1 MKIVER
7 KISELRPAEYN
18 PRRLTQKQYKSL
30 RESME
35 ELGHLGVAVVNQ
47 HKGRENVIISGHQR
61 IKIAR
66 DMGHKVFP
74 CIEVSF
80 PPEQEKRAN
89 LRLNKNQG
97 EWDFDILAN
106 EFELEE
112 LAAVGFDEKDLKI
125 GVELDAE
132 RHEEE
137 EVHLKPF
144 KRTHVLLSFSPE
156 LMIEIQDKLDA
167 IRGVEGVELEIG
179 SN

>member
-112 LAAVGFDEKDLKI
+112 LAAVGFDE
-125 GVELDAE
+125 
-132 RHEEE
+132 EE

>member
-35 ELGHLGVAVVNQ
+35 ELGHLGVAGVNQ

-80 PPEQEKRAN
+80 PP
-89 LRLNKNQG
+89 
-97 EWDFDILAN
+97 
-106 EFELEE
+106 
-112 LAAVGFDEKDLKI
+112 
-125 GVELDAE
+125 
-132 RHEEE
+132 EE